1 MAGITKM
8 YGDAVKMTQM
18 YYLRAAA
25 DLGSFSRA
33 AASLGVTQP
42 ALSNGIAALER
53 VLGGQLFARST
64 TGVAPT
70 ALALRVL
77 PHVNAVLASM
87 ETMLAEATAMAGVDA
102 QPLRVGVSPLI
113 QPALIARA
121 FEAARRHSPVGL
133 VLTED
138 NLADLREALLNRH
151 LDLILVPAVAG
162 ADGCARR
169 LIGTEAIHYLP
180 SAAPT
185 PVAVS
190 DGPVELG
197 ELSGQPLVMVGEACG
212 LSTFTRTLFA
222 QSGAQLHPYPGEADS
237 YRSLEDWA
245 RLGLGGALLP
255 QSKFGTDEPTHP
267 LLDGGHPV
275 QIRYEACWFAHSPRA
290 TAIEALLDAG
300 WGPSLAL
307 SGRGGT

>member
-1 MAGITKM
+1 MTGITRM
-8 YGDAVKMTQM
+8 YGDAVKVTHLH
-18 YYLRAAA
+18 YLRAAA

-53 VLGGQLFARST
+53 ILGGQLFARST
-64 TGVAPT
+64 AGVTPT

-77 PHVNAVLASM
+77 PHVNSILAGM
-87 ETMLAEATAMAGVDA
+87 ETMLAEATAMAGVEG

-113 QPALIARA
+113 EPALIARA
-121 FEAARRHSPVGL
+121 FEAARRPPQVML

-138 NLADLREALLNRH
+138 NLADLRDALLNRH

-162 ADGCARR
+162 AEGCARR
-169 LIGTEAIHYLP
+169 LIGTEPIHYLP
-180 SAAPT
+180 GAAPT

-190 DGPVELG
+190 EGPVELSD
-197 ELSGQPLVMVGEACG
+197 LSGQPLVMVGEACG

-222 QSGAQLHPYPGEADS
+222 QSGAQLDPYPGEADS

-245 RLGLGGALLP
+245 HLGLGGALLP
-255 QSKFGTDEPTHP
+255 RSKFGTDEPTRP

-290 TAIEALLDAG
+290 ATIEALLEAG
-300 WGPSLAL
+300 WG
-307 SGRGGT
+307 R

>member
-1 MAGITKM
+1 MRDIANM
-8 YGDAVKMTQM
+8 YGDAVKVTQL

-33 AASLGVTQP
+33 AASLGVSQP

-87 ETMLAEATAMAGVDA
+87 ETMLAEAAAMAGVDA

-121 FEAARRHSPVGL
+121 FEAARHRPVVL

-138 NLADLREALLNRH
+138 NLADLRGALLNRQ
-151 LDLILVPAVAG
+151 LDLILVPAVAGG

-169 LIGTEAIHYLP
+169 LIGTEAVHYLP
-180 SAAPT
+180 SSAPT
-185 PVAVS
+185 ADAVS
-190 DGPVELG
+190 DGPVEVS
-197 ELSGQPLVMVGEACG
+197 ELSGAPLVMVGEACG
-212 LSTFTRTLFA
+212 LSSFTRALFA
-222 QSGAQLHPYPGEADS
+222 QSGAQLDPYPGEADS

-245 RLGLGGALLP
+245 HLGLGGALLP
-255 QSKFGTDEPTHP
+255 RSKFGTDEPTHP

-290 TAIEALLDAG
+290 AAIEALLTAG
-300 WGPSLAL
+300 WGPA
-307 SGRGGT
+307 

>member
-1 MAGITKM
+1 MADITRM
-8 YGDAVKMTQM
+8 YGDAVKVTQL

-42 ALSNGIAALER
+42 ALSNGVAALER
-53 VLGGQLFARST
+53 VLGGALFARST

-77 PHVNAVLASM
+77 PHVHAVLAGM
-87 ETMLAEATAMAGVDA
+87 ETMLAEAAAMSGVEA

-121 FEAARRHSPVGL
+121 FEAARPQQVVL

-138 NLADLREALLNRH
+138 NLVDLRYALLNRK

-169 LIGTEAIHYLP
+169 VIGTEAIHYLP
-180 SAAPT
+180 SAAPAPMT
-185 PVAVS
+185 GA
-190 DGPVELG
+190 GEPVELSD
-197 ELSGQPLVMVGEACG
+197 LSGQRLVLVGEACG
-212 LSTFTRTLFA
+212 LNTFTRSLFA
-222 QSGAQLHPYPGEADS
+222 HAGAQLHPYPGEADT
-237 YRSLEDWA
+237 YRSLEEWA
-245 RLGLGGALLP
+245 GLGLGGALLP
-255 QSKFGTDEPTHP
+255 QSKFGTAQPTRP
-267 LLDGGHPV
+267 VRNGGHPV
-275 QIRYEACWFAHSPRA
+275 EIRYEACWFAHSPRA
-290 TAIEALLDAG
+290 TTIEALLDGG
-300 WGPSLAL
+300 WGPA
-307 SGRGGT
+307 

>member
-1 MAGITKM
+1 MAGIAKM
-8 YGDAVKMTQM
+8 YGDAVKITQL

-53 VLGGQLFARST
+53 VLGGHLFARST

-70 ALALRVL
+70 ALALRLL
-77 PHVNAVLASM
+77 PHVNAALASM
-87 ETMLAEATAMAGVDA
+87 ETVLAEATTMAGVDA

-113 QPALIARA
+113 QPALITRA
-121 FEAARRHSPVGL
+121 FEAARRDPPVVL

-138 NLADLREALLNRH
+138 NLADLRGALLNRQ
-151 LDLILVPAVAG
+151 LDLILVPAVTGG
-162 ADGCARR
+162 ADGCVRR
-169 LIGTEAIHYLP
+169 LIGTEAIHYRP
-180 SAAPT
+180 SSAPT
-185 PVAVS
+185 PGAVS
-190 DGPVELG
+190 EGPVELS

-212 LSTFTRTLFA
+212 LSAFTRALFA
-222 QSGAQLHPYPGEADS
+222 QSGAQLDPYPGEADS

-255 QSKFGTDEPTHP
+255 RSKFGTDEPTHP

-290 TAIEALLDAG
+290 AAIEALLDAA
-300 WGPSLAL
+300 WGPS
-307 SGRGGT
+307 